1 MGMHMHTLTLTPK
14 VMHMLTDIHQLRL
27 LQLSSVSLPVGG
39 FAFSQGL
46 ESSIELGWV
55 RSKSDTF
62 DALSLQ
68 LVDGLGRL
76 DLPLLQRAMN
86 SFSRND
92 LVSLTQW
99 NDLVLACRETRELR
113 LTDTAMGLA
122 LARLLRNLNIE
133 LPFSPTESLSFVT
146 AYAMAAS
153 HWGIPFHSA
162 ALGFSWAW
170 LENQIAAAT
179 KLVPLGQTDAQ
190 RLLGELQPLIPDA
203 IALATTIEDDDI
215 GACLPALA
223 IASCYHETQYSRLF
237 RS

>member
-1 MGMHMHTLTLTPK
+1 MLTITSRAMP
-14 VMHMLTDIHQLRL
+14 MLTDIHQLRL

-46 ESSIELGWV
+46 ESSIDCGWL
-55 RSKSDTF
+55 RTKSDTF
-62 DALSLQ
+62 EALSLQ
-68 LVDGLGRL
+68 LTEGLGRL
-76 DLPLLQRAMN
+76 DLPLLQRAMA
-86 SFSRND
+86 SFSQCD
-92 LVSLTQW
+92 LIALTQW
-99 NDLVLACRETRELR
+99 NDLALACRETQELR
-113 LTDTAMGLA
+113 LTDTAMGMA
-122 LARLLRNLNIE
+122 LARLLRNLGIE
-133 LPFSPTESLSFVT
+133 LPFSPAEPLSFVT
-146 AYAMAAS
+146 GYAMAAS

-190 RLLGELQPLIPDA
+190 RLLGELQPLIPEA
-203 IALATTIEDDDI
+203 IALATTLEDDDI

-223 IASCYHETQYSRLF
+223 IASCCHETQYSRLF

>member
-1 MGMHMHTLTLTPK
+1 
-14 VMHMLTDIHQLRL
+14 MLTDTKLLRL

-46 ESSIELGWV
+46 ESSIELGWI
-55 RSKSDTF
+55 RTKADTF

-68 LVDGLGRL
+68 LVEGLGRV
-76 DLPLLQRAMN
+76 DLPLLQRAMD
-86 SFSRND
+86 SYRSPDFIALND
-92 LVSLTQW
+92 W
-99 NDLVLACRETRELR
+99 NDLALACRETRELQ
-113 LTDTAMGLA
+113 LTDTSMGKA
-122 LARLLRNLNIE
+122 LARLLRSLDIE
-133 LPFSPTESLSFVT
+133 LPFSPAEPLSFVT

-153 HWGIPFHSA
+153 HWHIDFDGA

-170 LENQIAAAT
+170 LENQVAAAT

-190 RLLGELQPLIPDA
+190 RLLGELQLLIPEA
-203 IALATTIEDDDI
+203 IALAATIENDDI
-215 GACLPALA
+215 GNSLAALA